1 MQCAHLIDKIYVVG
15 VFRMENRRIVNEWC
29 LNSNVFID
37 TGMKYRYESN
47 EGG

>member
-1 MQCAHLIDKIYVVG
+1 MQCAHLIDKLYVVG

-29 LNSNVFID
+29 LNSNVFIN
-37 TGMKYRYESN
+37 TGMKYRFEFN